1 VKTFWHPLSTLL
13 LSEPRCFATTNLVR
27 MLGASDPPLELIYC
41 GDRMWPTLQHGARF
55 TVETTEEGKL
65 APGTVVLVERDG
77 IPDLLRVACD
87 DDETLSVVA
96 DADPGM
102 SATVSRREL
111 LGRACLPRLACNP
124 RRAARRRRTLDLRE
138 AWRERPDPA
147 EDPAATVLDKYES
160 QATYYAQAGG
170 EDIDPA
176 LRLRIRNQLPTG
188 GTVLVV
194 GSGAGRES
202 FALAE
207 DGFRV
212 VGIEFSPAMV
222 RSSAMEATRREL
234 DVVFLQADVREH
246 VAEAASL
253 DGVLFTYDVYSFLPG
268 RRGRVELLRRVRS
281 WLRPGGAVF
290 LSARRLLSFYD
301 RLILSLQWLALQRS
315 GDAEWGDS
323 HTRWIPDDGRLRRS
337 FVHVF
342 SPEQLR
348 RESAAAGFRMGR
360 WEGGHSV
367 LTADTPAIIPG

>member
-1 VKTFWHPLSTLL
+1 MKTFWHPLSTLL
-13 LSEPRCFATTNLVR
+13 LSEPRCFATTGLVR
-27 MLGASDPPLELIYC
+27 MLSASDPRLELIYC
-41 GDRMWPTLQHGARF
+41 GDRMWPTLPHGTRF
-55 TVETTEEGKL
+55 MVEESGDGQL
-65 APGTVVLVERDG
+65 LPGTVVLVERDG
-77 IPDLLRVACD
+77 IPDLLRVVRD
-87 DDETLSVVA
+87 DGESVSLIA
-96 DADPGM
+96 DADPAG
-102 SATVSRREL
+102 STVSRREI
-111 LGRACLPRLACNP
+111 LGGARLPRLASNP
-124 RRAARRRRTLDLRE
+124 RRSAWRRRSLDLRE

-147 EDPAATVLDKYES
+147 EDPAVTVLDKYES

-176 LRLRIRNQLPTG
+176 LRLRIRRQLPTG
-188 GTVLVV
+188 GKVVVV

-222 RSSAMEATRREL
+222 RSSATEATRRGL
-234 DVVFLQADVREH
+234 HVAFLQADVRAH
-246 VAEAASL
+246 AAEAASL

-268 RRGRVELLRRVRS
+268 SRERVELLHRIRS

-290 LSARRLLSFYD
+290 LSARRLLTLYD

-315 GDAEWGDS
+315 GEAEWGDS

-342 SPEQLR
+342 STEQLR
-348 RESAAAGFRMGR
+348 HETSAAGFRMGR

-367 LTADTPAIIPG
+367 LTVDAAAIIPD